1 MPFTY
6 FFVFVIVINIQTV
19 ITKSM
24 TDSELI
30 WKFLVRE
37 YPNDHPIIFLYVSN
51 HPRSAKDAFDKVVN
65 FIKEIFIDVYPET
78 LIKPVVKRYLDYKK
92 EQYVRG
98 EINVKPI
105 Y

>member
-1 MPFTY
+1 
-6 FFVFVIVINIQTV
+6 
-19 ITKSM
+19 M

-37 YPNDHPIIFLYVSN
+37 YTDEHPVIYLYVSN
-51 HPRSAKDAFDKVVN
+51 HPRSSQNAIDKVVS
-65 FIKEIFIDVYPET
+65 FTKEIFWPVYPDT

-92 EQYVRG
+92 EQYMRG
-98 EINVKPI
+98 EISVKPI